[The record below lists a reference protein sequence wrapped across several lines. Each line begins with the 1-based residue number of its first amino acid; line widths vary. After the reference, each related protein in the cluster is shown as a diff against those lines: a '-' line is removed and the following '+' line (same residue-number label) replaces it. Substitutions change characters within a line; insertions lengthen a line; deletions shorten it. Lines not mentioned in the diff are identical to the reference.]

1 MERKTT
7 YNVSTITEKKY
18 QDILK
23 TSFGLGITNRVA
35 IMGELGLKTMKVK
48 NKMLMARILE
58 SVKWC
63 DNVGADFRD
72 EKLRERKE
80 LNQVNLLRSVR
91 FLNGLPCH
99 GQRTQTNAGTSK
111 RRVGKKHIGNMMRKK
126 QSWRL
131 RVLSRRRRGEGGLKS
146 NRRISRIKFLLRVR
160 NSMKQRLV
168 GRLIKKAYYHFNFFT
183 VPVRF
188 VDYKVCYYP

>member
-7 YNVSTITEKKY
+7 YNVSTITEKRY
-18 QDILK
+18 QDILRS
-23 TSFGLGITNRVA
+23 SFGLGITNREA
-35 IMGELGLKTMKVK
+35 IMGQLGLKTMKVK

-58 SVKWC
+58 SVKGC
-63 DNVGADFRD
+63 EGVGADFRD

-91 FLNGLPCH
+91 FLNGLPCR

-111 RRVGKKHIGNMMRKK
+111 RRAGKKHGGNVIRKK

-131 RVLSRRRRGEGGLKS
+131 RVLSRRRKGDGSLKVGDVY
-146 NRRISRIKFLLRVR
+146 RV
-160 NSMKQRLV
+160 
-168 GRLIKKAYYHFNFFT
+168 
-183 VPVRF
+183 
-188 VDYKVCYYP
+188 